1 MQAFANIEMNFDSLL
16 TSDNLVSL
24 TFVLLANIV
33 ILNYCDRALP
43 INLNLLHKLA
53 LTLSPCTPTP
63 VNQV

>member
-33 ILNYCDRALP
+33 ILNYCDRVLP
-43 INLNLLHKLA
+43 INLNLLNKLA
-53 LTLSPCTPTP
+53 LT
-63 VNQV
+63 